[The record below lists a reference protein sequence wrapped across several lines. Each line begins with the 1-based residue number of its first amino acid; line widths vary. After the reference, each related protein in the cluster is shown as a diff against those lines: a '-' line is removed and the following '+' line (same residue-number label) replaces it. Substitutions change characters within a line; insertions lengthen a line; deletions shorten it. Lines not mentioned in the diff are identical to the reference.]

1 MSVWIISTICK
12 AYFEPQ
18 AVLGAERQPEIF
30 KGPVETEHK
39 NRLGISTLS
48 AAGSERQE
56 ALCSGDAREG
66 SRRLPEGG
74 LLLG

>member
-1 MSVWIISTICK
+1 M
-12 AYFEPQ
+12 
-18 AVLGAERQPEIF
+18 LGAERQPEIF